1 MYRPGASNKPSI
13 GPSVEDRRTDGDRKH
28 VMLSA
33 TEWLKQK
40 DENNNIVKAPRD
52 GQVSHRQVDCLQN
65 DVSGEFLV
73 YTLYVQL

>member
-1 MYRPGASNKPSI
+1 MMASD
-13 GPSVEDRRTDGDRKH
+13 PSVARRRFKQAEHRAKRRRRRTDGDRKH

-52 GQVSHRQVDCLQN
+52 GQVC
-65 DVSGEFLV
+65 
-73 YTLYVQL
+73 